1 MQQPIPSGYSART
14 TANHIVQ
21 GINLKG
27 KIIIVT
33 GGSAGLGLESAKALA
48 AAGAKVIVP
57 ARNVSK
63 ASQALAGIPNVELY
77 PEEMD
82 LSKSETIEAF
92 GRWFQSRHD
101 KLDILINSAGVM
113 AIPLAR
119 DDRGNEMQISA
130 NYLGHY
136 HLINKLLPQL
146 KKANGARVVTLSSR
160 AHWYSAFHFEDPNFV
175 HSPYDKWL
183 AYGQAKTAAALL
195 SVAVDELFKPDNIRA
210 FTVHPGSIV
219 TGLSHALSEDELAA
233 FGAIKANGER
243 GYEQYDNERKTISE
257 GAATIVWC
265 AVSPQLNGY
274 GGVYCENCDIAPL
287 HTDDSMTAGVKGWAV
302 DKAAARKLW
311 EETPRLFN

>member
-48 AAGAKVIVP
+48 SAGAKVIVP

-63 ASQALAGIPNVELY
+63 ASQALAGLPNVELY

-92 GRWFQSRHD
+92 GSWFQSRHD

-113 AIPLAR
+113 AIPLSR

-146 KKANGARVVTLSSR
+146 KKANEEPGL
-160 AHWYSAFHFEDPNFV
+160 
-175 HSPYDKWL
+175 SPYPPVPTGIRRFISRTLILFIRHTTNGWLTDKRRQPL
-183 AYGQAKTAAALL
+183 PCSAL
-195 SVAVDELFKPDNIRA
+195 R
-210 FTVHPGSIV
+210 
-219 TGLSHALSEDELAA
+219 
-233 FGAIKANGER
+233 
-243 GYEQYDNERKTISE
+243 
-257 GAATIVWC
+257 
-265 AVSPQLNGY
+265 
-274 GGVYCENCDIAPL
+274 
-287 HTDDSMTAGVKGWAV
+287 
-302 DKAAARKLW
+302 
-311 EETPRLFN
+311 